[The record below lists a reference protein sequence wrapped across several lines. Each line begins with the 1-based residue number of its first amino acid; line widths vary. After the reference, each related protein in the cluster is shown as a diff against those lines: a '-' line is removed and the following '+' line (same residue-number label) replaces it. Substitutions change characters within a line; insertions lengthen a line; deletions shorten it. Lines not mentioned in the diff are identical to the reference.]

1 MEYGLSFGTNQG
13 DALGH
18 LIDGG
23 RRVAAIPGIVCT
35 ARSRIYE
42 TDPVD
47 VQQQYRDVM
56 FLNSVMIVEGRLS
69 PEELSECLHVIEA
82 DMGRVRTADRNAP
95 RTIDID
101 IIYAGNLRIDTPRLT
116 IPHHRWSERRF
127 VVEPL
132 CDVRPEL
139 VLPGAEK
146 TVRDILNSLPPL
158 PAARA
163 LDESW

>member
-13 DALGH
+13 DALSH
-18 LIDGG
+18 LIDAGH
-23 RRVAAIPGIVCT
+23 RVASIPGIICR
-35 ARSRIYE
+35 AKSRIYE

-56 FLNSVMIVEGRLS
+56 FLNSAMIVEGQLTPEDLS
-69 PEELSECLHVIEA
+69 GCLHDIEA
-82 DMGRVRTADRNAP
+82 EMGRVRTADRNAP

-101 IIYAGNLRIDTPRLT
+101 IIYAGTLRIDTPRLT
-116 IPHHRWSERRF
+116 VPHHRWSERRF

-132 CDVRPEL
+132 CDVRPDL
-139 VLPGAEK
+139 ILPGSDR
-146 TVRDILNSLPPL
+146 TVRDILKNLPPL